1 MYVVIK
7 SGLTN
12 LQMGDSYVVVVKFV
26 AMVIIVME
34 TEYMVHIL
42 TVIPGLCRCF
52 KNKEV
57 SVAMFCKVCW
67 HFKKGFHGNLR
78 IYVIRLFLSYY
89 ENRITQLKITAGQR
103 TIMGPANV
111 NIIRTNFR
119 SFNGHFDGH
128 VNK

>member
-34 TEYMVHIL
+34 TEHMVHIL
-42 TVIPGLCRCF
+42 TLIPGLRRCF
-52 KNKEV
+52 RNKEV

-67 HFKKGFHGNLR
+67 HFKK
-78 IYVIRLFLSYY
+78 RL
-89 ENRITQLKITAGQR
+89 
-103 TIMGPANV
+103 PW
-111 NIIRTNFR
+111 
-119 SFNGHFDGH
+119 
-128 VNK
+128 

>member
-1 MYVVIK
+1 MYVVIE

-34 TEYMVHIL
+34 TEYLCTYFDPYGCAGVLKTRKYLLLCFVKCVGIL
-42 TVIPGLCRCF
+42 
-52 KNKEV
+52 
-57 SVAMFCKVCW
+57 
-67 HFKKGFHGNLR
+67 KKGLRGNLR
-78 IYVIRLFLSYY
+78 IHVLWLFLSCY
-89 ENRITQLKITAGQR
+89 ENRITQLKITSGQR
-103 TIMGPANV
+103 RIMGPANV